1 MPRIRASIQLVLTA
15 VLAASGLSCQGEGSE
30 GPPAKTPETVEVT
43 TLVPRTLVDV
53 VALTGQ
59 LEAENAVLVKPETDG
74 IVASIDFLEGEPVE
88 QGAVLM
94 TLRDEMQRA
103 RVAEARAELLLAQQV
118 YERESKLQRRDA
130 SSQARI
136 EEARA
141 KLATSQAQLEIAEI
155 ELARTRI
162 RSPFDGT
169 PGVRMVAVGER
180 VEEDEALVEIAAIDR
195 LQVIFTVPETA
206 VALARQGA
214 EIAIR
219 VAAFPGE
226 SFPGKV
232 FFVSPTVDP
241 AARRLVLKAWIDNP
255 GHRLKPGMFA
265 NVDVEVSKRHG
276 ALLVPEAAMVYDRNG
291 SYVWR
296 VVEGDVVQKVPV
308 EVGLRQAGEVE
319 IVDGLAP
326 GDRVVSAG
334 THKVMAGERVKIAE
348 PREGETPLEIAEPSA
363 RDGAAS

>member
-1 MPRIRASIQLVLTA
+1 MLRPR
-15 VLAASGLSCQGEGSE
+15 VLAPFVLSVALALGILSCHGESE
-30 GPPAKTPETVEVT
+30 GAGGASQPEPETVEVT

-53 VALTGQ
+53 AALTGQ
-59 LEAENAVLVKPETDG
+59 LEAESAVVVKPETDG
-74 IVASIDFLEGEPVE
+74 IVASIDFVEGQPVE
-88 QGAVLM
+88 QGEVLM

-118 YERESKLQRRDA
+118 FDREGKLQRRDA

-141 KLATSQAQLEIAEI
+141 KLATSQAQVELARL

-162 RSPFDGT
+162 RAPFDGT
-169 PGVRMVAVGER
+169 PGARLVAVGER
-180 VEEDEALVEIAAIDR
+180 VDDETGLVEIAAIDR

-214 EIAIR
+214 EIEIR

-232 FFVSPTVDP
+232 FFVSPTIDP
-241 AARRLVLKAWIDNP
+241 AARRLVLKAWIDNAR
-255 GHRLKPGMFA
+255 HRLKPGMFA

-296 VVEGDVVQKVPV
+296 LVEDDVVQKVPV
-308 EVGLRQAGEVE
+308 QVGLRQAGEVE
-319 IVDGLAP
+319 ILEGLAP
-326 GDRVVSAG
+326 GDRVISAG
-334 THKVMAGERVKIAE
+334 THKVMAGDRVRIAE
-348 PREGETPLEIAEPSA
+348 P
-363 RDGAAS
+363 GAATS